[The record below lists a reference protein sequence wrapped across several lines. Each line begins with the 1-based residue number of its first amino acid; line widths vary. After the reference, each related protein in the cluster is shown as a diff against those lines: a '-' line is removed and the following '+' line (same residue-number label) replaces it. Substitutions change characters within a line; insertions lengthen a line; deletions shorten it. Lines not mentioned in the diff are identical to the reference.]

1 MRKAVGID
9 FGTTNS
15 ALAVADTSGSSRLA
29 TFQSEEESE
38 LTTFRSL
45 LYFSAEERGADRR
58 PLVVAGP
65 DAIKKYLEADGKGR
79 LMQSMKSHLSSR
91 SFTHT
96 TILGRSYSLDDLI
109 AILIRRLR
117 EAAEK
122 NLGDFGRKAVIGRPV
137 HFVGAGNENDDD
149 FALNRLRSAA
159 EKAGF
164 EEIAFEFE
172 PVAAAYQYEQN
183 LDHDELVLIGD
194 FGGGT
199 SDFSLIRLGP
209 SARRERDKRGNILGN
224 DGVGIAGDALDGEIV
239 MAIVAPGLGLGS
251 NYRSMG
257 KLLPMP
263 SWLYQKLSSWHHVS
277 FLKDHQTSNLLTQ
290 VRSQSLEPEKIDALL
305 HIIWN
310 DLGYKLYRAV
320 ERAKVELSNHELS
333 LFFFKDSPVEIR
345 EKVRRLDFEAWIQP
359 EIGRI
364 ESCVDRLLE
373 RCNVKP
379 GAVDSV
385 FLTGGSA
392 FVPAVRRVFRR
403 KFGADR
409 LRGGEELTT
418 VARGLA
424 LRALE
429 D

>member
-29 TFQSEEESE
+29 AFQSEEGSE
-38 LTTFRSL
+38 PTTFRSL

-65 DAIKKYLEADGKGR
+65 DAIRKYLEADGKGR

-96 TILGRSYSLDDLI
+96 TILGRNYSLDDLI
-109 AILIRRLR
+109 AILLRKLR
-117 EAAEK
+117 EASEK
-122 NLGDFGRKAVIGRPV
+122 NLGDFGKKAVIGRPV
-137 HFVGAGNENDDD
+137 HFVGSGNGSDDD
-149 FALNRLRSAA
+149 FALNRLKLAA

-183 LDHDELVLIGD
+183 LGHDELVLIGD

-209 SARRERDKRGNILGN
+209 TARRERDKRGDILGN
-224 DGVGIAGDALDGEIV
+224 DGVGIAGDALDSEIV
-239 MAIVAPGLGLGS
+239 MAIVAPRLGLGS
-251 NYRSMG
+251 RYRSMG

-277 FLKDHQTSNLLTQ
+277 FLKDHQTTSLLTQ
-290 VRSQSLEPEKIDALL
+290 VRSQSLEQEKIDGLL

-310 DLGYKLYRAV
+310 DLGYKLYRAI

-333 LFFFKDSPVEIR
+333 LFSFKDSPVDIR
-345 EKVRRLDFEAWIQP
+345 EKVRRLDFETWIQP
-359 EIGRI
+359 AISRI

-373 RCNVKP
+373 RCDVKP

-392 FVPAVRRVFRR
+392 FVPAVRRIFRR

-429 D
+429 E

>member
-1 MRKAVGID
+1 LK
-9 FGTTNS
+9 
-15 ALAVADTSGSSRLA
+15 
-29 TFQSEEESE
+29 
-38 LTTFRSL
+38 
-45 LYFSAEERGADRR
+45 
-58 PLVVAGP
+58 
-65 DAIKKYLEADGKGR
+65 
-79 LMQSMKSHLSSR
+79 
-91 SFTHT
+91 
-96 TILGRSYSLDDLI
+96 
-109 AILIRRLR
+109 

-122 NLGDFGRKAVIGRPV
+122 NLGDIGRRAVIGRPV
-137 HFVGAGNENDDD
+137 HFVGARNGEDDE
-149 FALNRLRSAA
+149 FALNRLRAA
-159 EKAGF
+159 VEKAGF
-164 EEIAFEFE
+164 EDVAFEFE

-209 SARRERDKRGNILGN
+209 KARRDRDKQGDILGN
-224 DGVGIAGDALDGEIV
+224 DGVGVAGDALDGEIV
-239 MAIVAPGLGLGS
+239 MAIVAPRLGLGS

-263 SWLYQKLSSWHHVS
+263 SWLYQRLSSWHHVS
-277 FLKDHQTSNLLTQ
+277 FLKDQQTTGLLAQ

-310 DLGYKLYRAV
+310 DLGYKLYRSI
-320 ERAKVELSNHELS
+320 ERAKMELSNHELS
-333 LFFFKDSPVEIR
+333 LFAFKDSPVEIR
-345 EKVRRLDFEAWIQP
+345 EKVRRLDFESWIQP
-359 EIGRI
+359 AIGKI

-373 RCNVKP
+373 RYNVKP
-379 GAVDSV
+379 GDVDSV

-392 FVPAVRRVFRR
+392 FVPAVRRVFKR

-429 D
+429 A

>member
-1 MRKAVGID
+1 MKKAVGID

-15 ALAVADTSGSSRLA
+15 ALAVADTNGSSRLA
-29 TFQSEEESE
+29 AFQSEEESE
-38 LTTFRSL
+38 ITTFRSL

-65 DAIKKYLEADGKGR
+65 DAIRKYLEADGKGR

-96 TILGRSYSLDDLI
+96 NILGRNYSLDDLI
-109 AILIRRLR
+109 AVLLRKLR
-117 EAAEK
+117 EGAEK
-122 NLGDFGRKAVIGRPV
+122 NLGDFGKKAVIGRPV

-149 FALNRLRSAA
+149 FALNRLKLAA
-159 EKAGF
+159 QKAGF

-183 LDHDELVLIGD
+183 LVRDELVLIGD

-209 SARRERDKRGNILGN
+209 SARRQRDKRGNILGN
-224 DGVGIAGDALDGEIV
+224 DGVGIAGDALDSEIV
-239 MAIVAPGLGLGS
+239 MAIVAPRLGS
-251 NYRSMG
+251 GSSYRSMG

-263 SWLYQKLSSWHHVS
+263 TWLYQKLSSWHHVS
-277 FLKDHQTSNLLTQ
+277 FLKDHQTTSLLAQ
-290 VRSQSLEPEKIDALL
+290 VRSQSLEPEKIDGLL

-310 DLGYKLYRAV
+310 DLGYKLYRAI

-333 LFFFKDSPVEIR
+333 LFSFKDSPVDIR
-345 EKVRRLDFEAWIQP
+345 EKVRRLDFDAWIQVA
-359 EIGRI
+359 IGRI

-373 RCNVKP
+373 RCDVKP
-379 GAVDSV
+379 TAVDSV

-392 FVPAVRRVFRR
+392 FVPAVRRIFKR

>member
-1 MRKAVGID
+1 
-9 FGTTNS
+9 
-15 ALAVADTSGSSRLA
+15 
-29 TFQSEEESE
+29 
-38 LTTFRSL
+38 
-45 LYFSAEERGADRR
+45 
-58 PLVVAGP
+58 
-65 DAIKKYLEADGKGR
+65 
-79 LMQSMKSHLSSR
+79 
-91 SFTHT
+91 
-96 TILGRSYSLDDLI
+96 
-109 AILIRRLR
+109 
-117 EAAEK
+117 
-122 NLGDFGRKAVIGRPV
+122 
-137 HFVGAGNENDDD
+137 VGAKDGDDDD
-149 FALNRLRSAA
+149 FALNRLKMAA

-164 EEIAFEFE
+164 EEVLFEFE

-209 SARRERDKRGNILGN
+209 MARRERDKGGNILSN

-239 MAIVAPGLGLGS
+239 MAVVAPRLGLDS
-251 NYRSMG
+251 RYRSMG

-277 FLKDHQTSNLLTQ
+277 FLKDHQTTTLLTQ
-290 VRSQSLEPEKIDALL
+290 IKPQSLEPEKIDALL

-310 DLGYKLYRAV
+310 DLGYKLYRST
-320 ERAKVELSNHELS
+320 ERAKVELSDHGMS

-345 EKVRRLDFEAWIQP
+345 EKVRRLDFETWIQP
-359 EIGRI
+359 AISRI
-364 ESCVDRLLE
+364 ENCVDRLLE
-373 RCNVKP
+373 RCDVKP

-392 FVPAVRRVFRR
+392 FVPAVRRVFKR

-424 LRALE
+424 LRALAE
-429 D
+429 